1 MYTASKVKL
10 FATRHG
16 GNWVGRKHMPVLDH
30 VSQCIGYH
38 AAPRGSVDTE
48 TSRKILSPPGI
59 EPRSFSLQSGTIL
72 NELPHS

>member
-16 GNWVGRKHMPVLDH
+16 GDWVGRKHMPVLDLG
-30 VSQCIGYH
+30 SQCIGYH
-38 AAPRGSVDTE
+38 AAPRGNVDTE
-48 TSRKILSPPGI
+48 ASRKILSAPGI

-72 NELPHS
+72 TELPRS